1 MIKYR
6 EDYEIDYIRLLE
18 LLVENGC
25 KDESIEFNRLVS
37 IVESSKFVVTA
48 WDFDYMVG
56 LLDYLR
62 DDDCNKQIN
71 NLMVDNEYID
81 KGIKEELVNRIQSF
95 DMRRK
100 SL

>member
-18 LLVENGC
+18 LLVENGW

-56 LLDYLR
+56 FARLTC